1 MSENT
6 IKYLN
11 FLDWRCLK
19 SRAVC
24 RAFPLWYG
32 LKCVHVYQWIVAV
45 ILMEDCQPL
54 SHTCYY
60 IYWEWGIYSC
70 IELITASSLTWL
82 FSCVHEPALCSGA
95 LNRWI
100 SEPCGEQ
107 AALFFH
113 VLTDQQSK
121 KKTNKQTKKPQI
133 WRTQLYKVEKGRS
146 KHLQQLKQGNVRYFH
161 MKIDQIRYF
170 LQSE

>member
-121 KKTNKQTKKPQI
+121 KKTNKQTKKNPNMTHAIIQSRGRQI
-133 WRTQLYKVEKGRS
+133 QTLAAAKTRERS
-146 KHLQQLKQGNVRYFH
+146 LFSYENW
-161 MKIDQIRYF
+161 
-170 LQSE
+170 SN